1 MTLVYVS
8 KNWNTYPL
16 DLIRQTPN
24 FSGVWNNIQFV
35 FNPPES
41 CDYVI
46 VINHV
51 LKDVSILC
59 PPTNVWTILQE
70 PPNELWDL
78 MHRGDISY
86 SRIYTTAPWLYGRR
100 SIHSQ
105 PAIPWHVNRSYDWL
119 KNTSIPT
126 KTENLSCITSYLS
139 SSIGSRKRLNFL
151 DRACQSIAFDLYGRG
166 FSEIEDKWDALAPYK
181 YSIVMENFSNPYYW
195 SEKIADCFLSW
206 TMPIYYGCT
215 RIKKFFPSDSLVCFD
230 LDDPNAMTQIKEIIS
245 SNLWDRNIDAINHA
259 RNMVLEKYQLFPF
272 LAEQIQKNEN
282 QTSLLMSRQ
291 PVNVFIPRRLRPTL
305 DSKIQYKIHKI
316 YDGYIEPWMKAIFKS
331 QNFAWNQHSSD
342 QLPTKKV
349 RMSLAGK
356 GQETSALTY
365 ELHHEPHKHSR
376 KVNNLLAN
384 ALELMRRYDVDEAKQ
399 AEVLLKKAL
408 EVEPNAADLLN
419 TLAVSY
425 QLQNRLDEA
434 QALFEQIQ
442 IQQPDYILASVI
454 PAQTHLLKGEIAEA
468 EALLQPL
475 LSHKRFHF
483 DDFGNFSNVYLQL
496 LLAQNNKEA
505 AVGWLQLWQQAT
517 PDHPLITAWKI
528 ALRDQAQVLRA
539 PL

>member
-1 MTLVYVS
+1 
-8 KNWNTYPL
+8 
-16 DLIRQTPN
+16 
-24 FSGVWNNIQFV
+24 
-35 FNPPES
+35 
-41 CDYVI
+41 
-46 VINHV
+46 
-51 LKDVSILC
+51 
-59 PPTNVWTILQE
+59 
-70 PPNELWDL
+70 
-78 MHRGDISY
+78 
-86 SRIYTTAPWLYGRR
+86 
-100 SIHSQ
+100 
-105 PAIPWHVNRSYDWL
+105 
-119 KNTSIPT
+119 
-126 KTENLSCITSYLS
+126 
-139 SSIGSRKRLNFL
+139 
-151 DRACQSIAFDLYGRG
+151 
-166 FSEIEDKWDALAPYK
+166 
-181 YSIVMENFSNPYYW
+181 
-195 SEKIADCFLSW
+195 
-206 TMPIYYGCT
+206 
-215 RIKKFFPSDSLVCFD
+215 
-230 LDDPNAMTQIKEIIS
+230 
-245 SNLWDRNIDAINHA
+245 
-259 RNMVLEKYQLFPF
+259 
-272 LAEQIQKNEN
+272 
-282 QTSLLMSRQ
+282 
-291 PVNVFIPRRLRPTL
+291 
-305 DSKIQYKIHKI
+305 
-316 YDGYIEPWMKAIFKS
+316 
-331 QNFAWNQHSSD
+331 
-342 QLPTKKV
+342 
-349 RMSLAGK
+349 
-356 GQETSALTY
+356 
-365 ELHHEPHKHSR
+365 
-376 KVNNLLAN
+376 VNNLLAN

>member
-1 MTLVYVS
+1 
-8 KNWNTYPL
+8 
-16 DLIRQTPN
+16 
-24 FSGVWNNIQFV
+24 
-35 FNPPES
+35 
-41 CDYVI
+41 
-46 VINHV
+46 
-51 LKDVSILC
+51 
-59 PPTNVWTILQE
+59 
-70 PPNELWDL
+70 
-78 MHRGDISY
+78 
-86 SRIYTTAPWLYGRR
+86 
-100 SIHSQ
+100 
-105 PAIPWHVNRSYDWL
+105 
-119 KNTSIPT
+119 
-126 KTENLSCITSYLS
+126 
-139 SSIGSRKRLNFL
+139 
-151 DRACQSIAFDLYGRG
+151 
-166 FSEIEDKWDALAPYK
+166 
-181 YSIVMENFSNPYYW
+181 
-195 SEKIADCFLSW
+195 
-206 TMPIYYGCT
+206 
-215 RIKKFFPSDSLVCFD
+215 
-230 LDDPNAMTQIKEIIS
+230 
-245 SNLWDRNIDAINHA
+245 
-259 RNMVLEKYQLFPF
+259 
-272 LAEQIQKNEN
+272 
-282 QTSLLMSRQ
+282 
-291 PVNVFIPRRLRPTL
+291 
-305 DSKIQYKIHKI
+305 
-316 YDGYIEPWMKAIFKS
+316 
-331 QNFAWNQHSSD
+331 
-342 QLPTKKV
+342 
-349 RMSLAGK
+349 MSLAGK

-468 EALLQPL
+468 EALL
-475 LSHKRFHF
+475 
-483 DDFGNFSNVYLQL
+483 